1 MDNLHILRKYFKLVK
16 IKKRYTFYLIV
27 TSLLADGPY
36 MFTSLL
42 FSYAIKYLTSR
53 QVNLVILTF
62 IAYFSLKMISKIAKI
77 GNYQASKKHYNASY
91 KLLQDQ
97 IMNKVN
103 DSEYDYF
110 TNEKKSQLVNTVNV
124 DIKELADFGTWLS
137 NSLFLIISFLISIVI
152 LWQISFSLMLF
163 GVIVN
168 GAVIWIL
175 NYYNDHYEKIM
186 FKAKQKTDKEIGFFS
201 QIMNGMAEI
210 KIFDLLPQFK
220 RRYQGCNE
228 EYLKQHDYMI
238 NNNIIKNIIS
248 PAITMAAE
256 ILLMVYAAYHCL
268 KGTFGIETV
277 LIIQSYFGNLFS
289 SLSELVAALG
299 ELRLK
304 KVSIDRYADFI
315 EEKTLHKD
323 RYGKFSDKVNGKITL
338 KDVSFAYSNQPIL
351 SNLNLQFAPGKIT
364 GLVGASGSGKSTI
377 MKLLLGFIQPDS
389 GTVEI
394 DNQSLSELEHSEL
407 SKAVTMVNQ
416 DPFIFNLS
424 VYENFSLINPD
435 RQAIEDVCR
444 KVHLYDYIMS
454 LPDKFDTVLNENAT
468 DLSGGQKQRLA
479 IARALLKNTKVILL
493 DEITSALDEHLAEDI
508 LGILNEIKQDHTI
521 VMITHRSKEYRMFD
535 EIIDLNIV
543 NV

>member
-27 TSLLADGPY
+27 TSLLSDGPY

-91 KLLQDQ
+91 KVLQNQ
-97 IMNKVN
+97 IMTKVN
-103 DSEYDYF
+103 CLEYDYF

-137 NSLFLIISFLISIVI
+137 NSLFLVISFLISIVI
-152 LWQISFSLMLF
+152 LWRISFWLMMF

-168 GAVIWIL
+168 SAVIWIL

-220 RRYQGCNE
+220 KRYQECNE

-289 SLSELVAALG
+289 SLSELIAALG

-304 KVSIDRYADFI
+304 KVSIDRYANFI
-315 EEKTLHKD
+315 EEETSQRNRCDKL
-323 RYGKFSDKVNGKITL
+323 SDKVDGKITL
-338 KDVSFAYSNQPIL
+338 KDVSFAYSNQLVL
-351 SNLNLQFAPGKIT
+351 SNLNLQFHPGKIT

-394 DNQSLSELEHSEL
+394 DNQSLSELDHSEV
-407 SKAVTMVNQ
+407 SKVVTMVNQ

-424 VYENFSLINPD
+424 IYENFALINPD
-435 RQAIEDVCR
+435 RRTIEDVCR

-508 LGILNEIKQDHTI
+508 MDILKEIKRDHTI
-521 VMITHRSKEYRMFD
+521 VMITHRSKEYCMFD
-535 EIIDLNIV
+535 EIIDLNRV
-543 NV
+543 SA